1 MSTAQ
6 NVLQGD
12 ERAALA
18 LRALYRDHGYTQYK
32 MNKFEEYDL
41 YVRNKDFLISDN
53 VITFTDTSGK
63 LLALKPDVTLSIV
76 KNNGCES
83 GVEKVY
89 YQENVYRVSGR
100 THAFREI
107 MQVGLECIGDI
118 DDYCLFEV
126 LTLAAKSLTAIS
138 KDAVLDVSH
147 LGIVSAVLDGL
158 GVSGNVRG
166 ELLGRIGEKNLHELT
181 AIATANG
188 VAPEGLAALTAL
200 VTSYGKPC
208 EVLSALV
215 PLIKSFVA
223 EEMLTNFCDLL
234 TALERSPA
242 GDIVRLDFS
251 VVGDIGYYNGL
262 VFKGF
267 VAGVPEGLLSGGE
280 YNGLMRKMGKNQN
293 AIGFA
298 VYLDALERLL
308 DNGSEY
314 DVDTVVLYDSAADLS
329 LLSEAIESL
338 TAAGQTVAARRTVP
352 EKLRY
357 QKLLK
362 FDSKEGKL
370 LEANA

>member
-1 MSTAQ
+1 MSKEQ
-6 NVLQGD
+6 EILQGD

-18 LRALYRDHGYTQYK
+18 LRALYRAHGYTQYK

-76 KNNGCES
+76 KNSNGKG

-118 DDYCLFEV
+118 EAYCLFEV

-138 KDAVLDVSH
+138 GDAVLDISH
-147 LGIVSAVLDGL
+147 LGIVSAVLDAL
-158 GVSGNVRG
+158 HLSGNTRK
-166 ELLGRIGEKNLHELT
+166 EILRCIGEKNLHELS
-181 AIATANG
+181 AIATAAG
-188 VAPEGLAALTAL
+188 VDTGKLQMLKTL
-200 VTSYGKPC
+200 VTSYGAPR
-208 EVLSALV
+208 EVLQTLLPLLTDTV
-215 PLIKSFVA
+215 PADMLA
-223 EEMLTNFCDLL
+223 EFASLL
-234 TALERSPA
+234 TALESSPV
-242 GDIVRLDFS
+242 GNIIRLDFS
-251 VVGDIGYYNGL
+251 VVGDIGYYNGI

-267 VAGVPEGLLSGGE
+267 VAGVPDGLLSGGE
-280 YNGLMRKMGKNQN
+280 YNGLMRKMGKSEN

-308 DNGSEY
+308 ESTERY
-314 DVDTVVLYDSAADLS
+314 DVDTVLLYEAGVDPAALGAAVDRLTREGATVLALCTLPD
-329 LLSEAIESL
+329 
-338 TAAGQTVAARRTVP
+338 
-352 EKLRY
+352 KLRY
-357 QKLLK
+357 HRLLK
-362 FDSKEGKL
+362 FDGKEAKP
-370 LEANA
+370 LEKRA

>member
-6 NVLQGD
+6 NILQGD

-76 KNNGCES
+76 KNSGCES

-126 LTLAAKSLTAIS
+126 LTLAAKSLAAIS

-158 GVSGNVRG
+158 GIGDTARG

-188 VAPEGLAALTAL
+188 VTPEGLAALTAL

-208 EVLSALV
+208 EVLSVLV
-215 PLIKSFVA
+215 PLIKDFVP
-223 EEMLTNFCDLL
+223 EKMLTSFSTLL
-234 TALERSPA
+234 TALEKSPA
-242 GDIVRLDFS
+242 GDLVRLDFS

-280 YNGLMRKMGKNQN
+280 YNGLMRKMGKSQN

-338 TAAGQTVAARRTVP
+338 TAAGQTVAARRALP

-357 QKLLK
+357 QRLLK

>member
-6 NVLQGD
+6 NILQGD

-76 KNNGCES
+76 KNSGCES

-138 KDAVLDVSH
+138 KDAMLDISH

-158 GVSGNVRG
+158 GISDTARG

-188 VAPEGLAALTAL
+188 VAPEGLSALTAL

-208 EVLSALV
+208 EVLSVLV
-215 PLIKSFVA
+215 PLIKDFVP
-223 EEMLTNFCDLL
+223 EKMLTSFSALL

-329 LLSEAIESL
+329 LLSAAIESL
-338 TAAGQTVAARRTVP
+338 TAAGQTVMARRAVP

-357 QKLLK
+357 QRLLK

>member
-6 NVLQGD
+6 NILQGD

-63 LLALKPDVTLSIV
+63 LLALKPDVTRSIV
-76 KNNGCES
+76 KNSGCES

-166 ELLGRIGEKNLHELT
+166 ELLCRIGEKNLHELT

-188 VAPEGLAALTAL
+188 VTPEGLAALTAL

-208 EVLSALV
+208 EVLSVLV
-215 PLIKSFVA
+215 PLIKDFVP
-223 EEMLTNFCDLL
+223 EKMLTSFSTLL

>member
-1 MSTAQ
+1 MSTVQ

-76 KNNGCES
+76 KNSGRGG

-118 DDYCLFEV
+118 DAYCLFEV
-126 LTLAAKSLTAIS
+126 LTLAAKSLLAIS
-138 KDAVLDVSH
+138 GDAVLDVSH

-158 GVSGNVRG
+158 GVGDAVRG
-166 ELLGRIGEKNLHELT
+166 ELLQCIGEKNLHELT

-188 VAPEGLAALTAL
+188 VTPEGLAALTAL
-200 VTSYGKPC
+200 VTSYGRPR
-208 EVLSALV
+208 EVLMALL
-215 PLIKSFVA
+215 PLIKNTVPQ
-223 EEMLTNFCDLL
+223 EMLTSFTALL
-234 TALERSPA
+234 TALEKSPA

-251 VVGDIGYYNGL
+251 VVGDIGYYNGI

-280 YNGLMRKMGKNQN
+280 YNGLMRKMGKNEN

-308 DNGSEY
+308 DNGDDY
-314 DVDTVVLYDSAADLS
+314 DIDTVILYDSAADLT
-329 LLSEAIESL
+329 LLGEAVETL
-338 TAAGQTVAARRTVP
+338 TKAGKTALARRSVP

-357 QKLLK
+357 QRLLK

>member
-1 MSTAQ
+1 MSNAQ

-76 KNNGCES
+76 KNSGCES

-126 LTLAAKSLTAIS
+126 LTLAAKSLTAICA
-138 KDAVLDVSH
+138 DAVLDVSH

-158 GVSGNVRG
+158 GVSGKVRG

-188 VAPEGLAALTAL
+188 VTPEGLAALTAL
-200 VTSYGKPC
+200 VTSYGKPR

-215 PLIKSFVA
+215 PLIKGFVPG
-223 EEMLTNFCDLL
+223 EMLTSFCALL
-234 TALERSPA
+234 TALEGSSA

-251 VVGDIGYYNGL
+251 VVGDIGYYNGI

-280 YNGLMRKMGKNQN
+280 YNGLMRKMGKSQN

-308 DNGSEY
+308 DNGGEY
-314 DVDTVVLYDSAADLS
+314 DVDTVVLYDSAADPS
-329 LLSEAIESL
+329 SLSEAIESL
-338 TAAGQTVAARRTVP
+338 TAAGQTVAARRAVP

-357 QKLLK
+357 QRLLK

>member
-76 KNNGCES
+76 KNSGCES

-107 MQVGLECIGDI
+107 MQVGLECIGNI

-166 ELLGRIGEKNLHELT
+166 ELLCRIGEKNLHELT

-188 VAPEGLAALTAL
+188 VAPEGLSALTAL

-208 EVLSALV
+208 EVLSVLV
-215 PLIKSFVA
+215 PLIKDFVP
-223 EEMLTNFCDLL
+223 EKMLTSFSALL
-234 TALERSPA
+234 TALEKSPA

-338 TAAGQTVAARRTVP
+338 TAAGQTVMARRAVP

-357 QKLLK
+357 QRLLK

>member
-6 NVLQGD
+6 NILQGD

-76 KNNGCES
+76 KNSGCES

-107 MQVGLECIGDI
+107 MQVGLECIGEVDA
-118 DDYCLFEV
+118 YCLFEV
-126 LTLAAKSLTAIS
+126 LTLAAKSLTAIAADS
-138 KDAVLDVSH
+138 VLDVSH
-147 LGIVSAVLDGL
+147 LGIVSAVLDAL
-158 GVSGNVRG
+158 EIDADTRRA
-166 ELLGRIGEKNLHELT
+166 LLRCIGEKNLHELS
-181 AIATANG
+181 AIATAAG
-188 VAPEGLAALTAL
+188 VLPERLEALKKL
-200 VTSYGKPC
+200 VTSYGTPST
-208 EVLSALV
+208 VLPSLLPSLEGVV
-215 PLIKSFVA
+215 PAAML
-223 EEMLTNFCDLL
+223 EEFAALL
-234 TALERSPA
+234 TALERSPV
-242 GDIVRLDFS
+242 GGIVRVDFS
-251 VVGDIGYYNGL
+251 VVGDIGYYSGI

-267 VAGVPEGLLSGGE
+267 VAGAAEGLLSGGE
-280 YNGLMRKMGKNQN
+280 YDGLMRKMGKSES

-298 VYLDALERLL
+298 VYLDALERLGENDL
-308 DNGSEY
+308 AY
-314 DVDTVVLYDSAADLS
+314 DIDTLVLYDETADPAALGRAIEQLAADG
-329 LLSEAIESL
+329 ESVL
-338 TAAGQTVAARRTVP
+338 AQRTLP

-357 QKLLK
+357 RRLLK
-362 FDSKEGKL
+362 FNGREGTL
-370 LEANA
+370 LETNA

>member
-6 NVLQGD
+6 YVLQGD

-76 KNNGCES
+76 KNSGCES

-215 PLIKSFVA
+215 PLIKSFVPG
-223 EEMLTNFCDLL
+223 EMLTNFCDLL

>member
-6 NVLQGD
+6 NILQGD

-76 KNNGCES
+76 KNSGCES

-107 MQVGLECIGDI
+107 MQVGLECIGEI
-118 DDYCLFEV
+118 DDYCLLEV
-126 LTLAAKSLTAIS
+126 LTLAAKSLAAIS

-158 GVSGNVRG
+158 GIGDTARG

-188 VAPEGLAALTAL
+188 VTPEGLAALTAL

-208 EVLSALV
+208 EVLSVLV
-215 PLIKSFVA
+215 PLIKDFVP
-223 EEMLTNFCDLL
+223 EKMLTSFSTLL
-234 TALERSPA
+234 TALEKSPA
-242 GDIVRLDFS
+242 GDLVHLDFS

-280 YNGLMRKMGKNQN
+280 YNGLMRKMGKSQN

-308 DNGSEY
+308 DNGGAY
-314 DVDTVVLYDSAADLS
+314 DVDTVVIYDSAADLS
-329 LLSEAIESL
+329 LLSAAIESL
-338 TAAGQTVAARRTVP
+338 TAAGQTVMARRAVP

-357 QKLLK
+357 QRLLK

>member
-6 NVLQGD
+6 TVLQGD

-76 KNNGCES
+76 KNSGCES

-107 MQVGLECIGDI
+107 MQVGLECIGNI

-166 ELLGRIGEKNLHELT
+166 ELLCRIGEKNLHELT

-188 VAPEGLAALTAL
+188 VAPEGLSALTAL

-208 EVLSALV
+208 EVLSVLV
-215 PLIKSFVA
+215 PLIKDFVP
-223 EEMLTNFCDLL
+223 EKMLTSFSALL
-234 TALERSPA
+234 TALEKSPA

-338 TAAGQTVAARRTVP
+338 TAAGQTVMARRAVP

-357 QKLLK
+357 QRLLK

>member
-6 NVLQGD
+6 NILQGD

-76 KNNGCES
+76 KNSGCES

-166 ELLGRIGEKNLHELT
+166 ELLCRIGEKNLHELT

-200 VTSYGKPC
+200 VTSYGKPR

-215 PLIKSFVA
+215 PLIKGFVPG
-223 EEMLTNFCDLL
+223 EMLTSFCALL

-329 LLSEAIESL
+329 LLSAAIESL
-338 TAAGQTVAARRTVP
+338 TAAGQTVMARRAVP

-357 QKLLK
+357 QRLLK

>member
-6 NVLQGD
+6 NILQGD

-76 KNNGCES
+76 KNSNRGG

-118 DDYCLFEV
+118 DDYCLLEV

-138 KDAVLDVSH
+138 RDAVLDVSH

-158 GVSGNVRG
+158 GISDPVRG

-181 AIATANG
+181 AIATANN
-188 VAPEGLAALTAL
+188 VTSEGLAALKAL

-208 EVLSALV
+208 EVLSVLV
-215 PLIKSFVA
+215 PLIKDFVP
-223 EEMLTNFCDLL
+223 EKMLTSFSALL
-234 TALERSPA
+234 TALEKSPA

-280 YNGLMRKMGKNQN
+280 YNGLMRKMGKSQN

-308 DNGSEY
+308 DNGGEY
-314 DVDTVVLYDSAADLS
+314 DVDTVVIYDSAADLS
-329 LLSEAIESL
+329 LLSAAIESL
-338 TAAGQTVAARRTVP
+338 TAAGQTVTAHRAVP

-357 QKLLK
+357 QRLLK

>member
-1 MSTAQ
+1 MKKEQ
-6 NVLQGD
+6 NVLMGD

-18 LRALYRDHGYTQYK
+18 LRALYRAHGYTQYK

-76 KNNGCES
+76 KNSRGEG
-83 GVEKVY
+83 GVKKVY

-126 LTLAAKSLTAIS
+126 LTLAAKSLGAIA
-138 KDAVLDVSH
+138 KDAVLDISH

-158 GVSGNVRG
+158 GINSAVRG
-166 ELLGRIGEKNLHELT
+166 ELLRCIGEKNLHELC
-181 AIATANG
+181 AIATASG
-188 VAPEGLAALTAL
+188 VAPERLAALTAL
-200 VTSYGKPC
+200 VTSYGKPS
-208 EVLSALV
+208 EVLSMLV
-215 PLIKSFVA
+215 PLIKDTVPQ
-223 EEMLTNFCDLL
+223 EMLASFTALL
-234 TALERSPA
+234 TALEKSPV
-242 GDIVRLDFS
+242 GDIVRLDYS
-251 VVGDIGYYNGL
+251 VVGDIGYYNGI

-267 VAGVPEGLLSGGE
+267 VSGVPEGLLSGGE
-280 YNGLMRKMGKNQN
+280 YNGLMRKMGKSEH

-308 DNGSEY
+308 EESDKY
-314 DVDTVVLYDSAADLS
+314 DVDTVVLYDGGADPAALGA
-329 LLSEAIESL
+329 AIDRL
-338 TAAGQTVAARRTVP
+338 TTGGDTVLALCTLP

-357 QKLLK
+357 RRLLK
-362 FDSKEGKL
+362 FDGKEAMPL
-370 LEANA
+370 A

>member
-76 KNNGCES
+76 KNSGCES

-166 ELLGRIGEKNLHELT
+166 ELLCRIGEKNLHELT

-188 VAPEGLAALTAL
+188 VAPEGLSALTAL

-208 EVLSALV
+208 EVLSVLV
-215 PLIKSFVA
+215 PLIKDFVPGK
-223 EEMLTNFCDLL
+223 MLTSFSALL

>member
-6 NVLQGD
+6 NILQGD

-18 LRALYRDHGYTQYK
+18 LRTLYRDHGYTQYK

-76 KNNGCES
+76 KNSGCES

-166 ELLGRIGEKNLHELT
+166 ELLCRIGEKNLHELT

-188 VAPEGLAALTAL
+188 VTPEGLAALTAL

-208 EVLSALV
+208 EVLSTLA
-215 PLIKSFVA
+215 PLIKGFVPG
-223 EEMLTNFCDLL
+223 EMLTNFCDLL

-280 YNGLMRKMGKNQN
+280 YNGLMLKMGKNQN

>member
-18 LRALYRDHGYTQYK
+18 LRAIYRDHGYTQYK

-76 KNNGCES
+76 KNSGCES

-166 ELLGRIGEKNLHELT
+166 ELLCRIGEKNLHELT

-188 VAPEGLAALTAL
+188 VTPEGLAALTAL

-208 EVLSALV
+208 EVLSVLV
-215 PLIKSFVA
+215 PLIKDFVP
-223 EEMLTNFCDLL
+223 EKMLTSFSTLL

>member
-76 KNNGCES
+76 KNSGGES

-126 LTLAAKSLTAIS
+126 LTLAAQSLTAIS

-166 ELLGRIGEKNLHELT
+166 ELLCRIGEKNLHELT

-188 VAPEGLAALTAL
+188 VAPEGLSALTAL

-215 PLIKSFVA
+215 PLIKRFVPG
-223 EEMLTNFCDLL
+223 EMLTNFCDLL

-329 LLSEAIESL
+329 LLSEALESL